1 MADDGVL
8 EDMKKEDKRTER
20 DGGEVQAVKD
30 DSKGQKVV
38 SPVAVSDPCQSDE
51 TCARASGSG
60 NLALVPG
67 NEGEDCRSFSEL
79 LAGAMASPTAAST
92 TDVEIKPV
100 PVLTLTVD
108 AMRFA
113 VVSPQGLVGVSTPSG
128 FQGKFEMSHQ
138 EALASVTAQAAQA
151 AQAQAG
157 VQLQVGSI
165 PSGITSNKLISEA
178 SSLPLNPIPLQQRP
192 ALTVQE
198 DNPLKQEKESTAS
211 DPKPVP
217 STVVRKR
224 PMGDGYNWRKY
235 GQKQVK
241 GIDCSRSYYK
251 CTVPC
256 CPVKKKVERNSV
268 GDVTEVI
275 YKGRHNH
282 EPPQK
287 VRCAKDGGFLPG
299 GAESADLPEEPPAHS
314 SSDGDE
320 EHKDERD
327 PKRRIKDSPKVIVQT
342 PNDPGT
348 LGDGYRWRKYGQK
361 MVKGNPNPRS
371 YYKCTSVGCP
381 VRKHVEKSSDDGQ
394 ALLVTYE
401 GKHNHE
407 KPTMKKLCDTSATAL
422 LLAAAAITGQ
432 QFECSNNDNNNSP
445 RRDDRSASLQW
456 QPTGEGE
463 MTPGKAA
470 ELGGEKALES
480 AQTLLSIGFTTSSPS
495 ASDEGTKNPGII
507 RRPLFNENHA
517 AVSV

>member
-1 MADDGVL
+1 MADDGDL
-8 EDMKKEDKRTER
+8 KDTKQDEEQMEER
-20 DGGEVQAVKD
+20 DGGQGLAVKYN
-30 DSKGQKVV
+30 SERRKAVA
-38 SPVAVSDPCQSDE
+38 PVAVPDPCQFDD
-51 TCARASGSG
+51 TCARTSGSE
-60 NLALVPG
+60 NQTLVPG
-67 NEGEDCRSFSEL
+67 NDGDDCRSFSEL

-92 TDVEIKPV
+92 TEVEIKSV
-100 PVLTLTVD
+100 PVLSLAVD
-108 AMRFA
+108 ALRFA
-113 VVSPQGLVGVSTPSG
+113 VVSPQGLVGVSTSPG

-151 AQAQAG
+151 QAG
-157 VQLQVGSI
+157 VQLQVGSTS
-165 PSGITSNKLISEA
+165 SGITSTEPISQA
-178 SSLPLNPIPLQQRP
+178 LSLLNPTPMQQRP
-192 ALTVQE
+192 ALPVQE
-198 DNPLKQEKESTAS
+198 DNPLKEEKESNALY
-211 DPKPVP
+211 PKPVP

-224 PMGDGYNWRKY
+224 PIGDGYNWRKY

-251 CTVPC
+251 CTTPS

-275 YKGRHNH
+275 YKSRHNH

-287 VRCAKDGGFLPG
+287 VRCAKDGGFIPG
-299 GAESADLPEEPPAHS
+299 GPESADPPGEPPVHS

-327 PKRRIKDSPKVIVQT
+327 PKRRIKDAPKVIVQT
-342 PNDPGT
+342 SSDPGT
-348 LGDGYRWRKYGQK
+348 LDDGYRWRKYGQK

-371 YYKCTSVGCP
+371 YYKCTFVGCP
-381 VRKHVEKSSDDGQ
+381 VRKHVERSSGDGQ
-394 ALLVTYE
+394 AVLVTYE

-407 KPTMKKLCDTSATAL
+407 KPTLKKLCDTSATAL

-432 QFECSNNDNNNSP
+432 QFEKNDTNSQE
-445 RRDDRSASLQW
+445 DDRSASPRW
-456 QPTGEGE
+456 QPTVEGE
-463 MTPGKAA
+463 MTSGKAA

-480 AQTLLSIGFTTSSPS
+480 AETLLSIGFTTSGPS
-495 ASDEGTKNPGII
+495 ESDEGTKNSGII